1 MEDPSSGMR
10 YPAGMK
16 GFTLPDNQIWL
27 DECWKTVA
35 EQSVNHTV
43 EIPRGTSRGDA
54 ATLMHRAAA
63 KQIRAIDYEGL
74 QAHRETLDMKASKEA
89 FISSCNSML
98 TSSREVQHDARLGLE
113 VPQQETRDQTLVEV
127 KVEQLYHFSFESL
140 REELVQHDERLGKE
154 REDAKRRGA
163 DLCSQR
169 PGDLLQNL
177 VQTSVTKALT
187 DLGHVTDTQDESEE
201 VDGEKITQAIANTT
215 RRNGQSPGGGQGHN
229 TKGKGMKKKKT
240 TEKQRHSQGERQ
252 RARARTGTSANEKR
266 KPEEARQ
273 EEQNQG
279 LGQGQG
285 QRERNKPSKQTT
297 MERVSTRRKGKRERR
312 QRKRITSA
320 VNRRFTSLVQ
330 GATETDLCLLLDE
343 SSWRNGVYTYDHE
356 AKRCITC
363 ESVPWPVAW
372 VLERFNLKHR
382 HVHKPPSAGSVRE
395 RCVDLERKVLW
406 RWHRDTKGFLDGD
419 APWRISNMPV
429 AEYPKLPSPELRLW
443 LSSLGQA
450 VMGAIKRVKNM
461 YAQGC
466 GMRNM
471 LGITRLG
478 FKMLRESEICA
489 MPWDNAHHPFLA
501 LSRPDVWADVLCSP
515 AEG

>member
-1 MEDPSSGMR
+1 
-10 YPAGMK
+10 
-16 GFTLPDNQIWL
+16 
-27 DECWKTVA
+27 
-35 EQSVNHTV
+35 
-43 EIPRGTSRGDA
+43 
-54 ATLMHRAAA
+54 
-63 KQIRAIDYEGL
+63 
-74 QAHRETLDMKASKEA
+74 
-89 FISSCNSML
+89 ML
-98 TSSREVQHDARLGLE
+98 
-113 VPQQETRDQTLVEV
+113 
-127 KVEQLYHFSFESL
+127 
-140 REELVQHDERLGKE
+140 HDERLEKE
-154 REDAKRRGA
+154 REDAKRRDA

-169 PGDLLQNL
+169 QGDLLQNL

-201 VDGEKITQAIANTT
+201 VDGEKITQAIANTI
-215 RRNGQSPGGGQGHN
+215 RGNGQSPGGCQVHN

-240 TEKQRHSQGERQ
+240 RKSKDTSQGERQ
-252 RARARTGTSANEKR
+252 RARARTGTSANER

-372 VLERFNLKHR
+372 VLVRINLKHR
-382 HVHKPPSAGSVRE
+382 HVHKPPSAESVRE

-419 APWRISNMPV
+419 APWRISNMLV

-443 LSSLGQA
+443 LSNLRQA
-450 VMGAIKRVKNM
+450 VMGAFKRVKNM

-466 GMRNM
+466 GVRNM

-489 MPWDNAHHPFLA
+489 MPCDKEGLFCTMPTAVPFLQHKGVFETSGYYEEIDPEELHESFA
-501 LSRPDVWADVLCSP
+501 L
-515 AEG
+515 

>member
-1 MEDPSSGMR
+1 MFS
-10 YPAGMK
+10 
-16 GFTLPDNQIWL
+16 
-27 DECWKTVA
+27 
-35 EQSVNHTV
+35 
-43 EIPRGTSRGDA
+43 
-54 ATLMHRAAA
+54 AT
-63 KQIRAIDYEGL
+63 
-74 QAHRETLDMKASKEA
+74 
-89 FISSCNSML
+89 
-98 TSSREVQHDARLGLE
+98 
-113 VPQQETRDQTLVEV
+113 
-127 KVEQLYHFSFESL
+127 
-140 REELVQHDERLGKE
+140 
-154 REDAKRRGA
+154 
-163 DLCSQR
+163 

-201 VDGEKITQAIANTT
+201 VDGEKKNASNRKYNTGKRAIPW
-215 RRNGQSPGGGQGHN
+215 RVPGAQY
-229 TKGKGMKKKKT
+229 KRERMKKKKPGKSKDT
-240 TEKQRHSQGERQ
+240 SQGEGQ
-252 RARARTGTSANEKR
+252 RARARTGTSANER

-330 GATETDLCLLLDE
+330 GATETDLCLFLDE

-356 AKRCITC
+356 AKRFITC

-372 VLERFNLKHR
+372 VLVRFNLKHR
-382 HVHKPPSAGSVRE
+382 HVHKPPYAESVRE

-406 RWHRDTKGFLDGD
+406 RWHRDTKVFLDGY

-443 LSSLGQA
+443 LSNLRQA
-450 VMGAIKRVKNM
+450 VMGAFKRVKNM

-466 GMRNM
+466 GVRNM

-478 FKMLRESEICA
+478 FKMLRESEI
-489 MPWDNAHHPFLA
+489 
-501 LSRPDVWADVLCSP
+501 
-515 AEG
+515 